1 MTKAERGAKTPSRL
15 TVIKQTELN
24 HGREKMK
31 KIFASFLIVA
41 LMMTAAYP
49 IGIFAADSENTDE
62 TILEIINSQGEFTD
76 NINKSK
82 NYTGVMCG
90 NTKYAVSTKTFSDE
104 NIPGIEWIVRGTAA
118 NGGRL
123 DITLSQNTD
132 LSEFMNETYFETGIY
147 CDAAALADLPSSIR
161 LVDANA
167 KYIEAP
173 IEPFEL
179 NAHRR
184 IRIKLSDFA
193 KNSGFAYDKVRRI
206 RFMLPEKL
214 SGEGSISVNGAER
227 NGWFH
232 IYTDNM
238 RIAREN
244 AAELNALQQ
253 GGAVVLSVATNCK
266 DGTYRFYCGDSLLA
280 ETEQP
285 SYEYKTNGT
294 EGILDFRAEV
304 YAADGTFFAKDEKK
318 IAVYKADAQSL
329 FTVVG
334 NDGVFAEGIAET
346 DVPNNRSAMMLNP
359 DIYGYWKGY
368 KPELSDFAVLPLEK
382 SQKWVVHGT
391 EFDSAMWRIHFNSEQ
406 DFSEIRTG
414 GYLSFLIYCNAASV
428 SDLPTQIALYN
439 DEDVTHAAFPR
450 NIKLNEW
457 NLVKVYFQDFRNIK
471 FDFEHINRIEMSFP
485 AALSGEGDYDGAAEH
500 KGWYDLYIGN
510 MYVGADLDFSPKTYA
525 QKPMISDSE
534 YSELFDNSVIFAV
547 GARNA
552 CVNGLKREIAGGEG
566 AILIES
572 KAYIPS
578 DAAAECFGMALTDS
592 VKLIYHNGV
601 GYAAADDVARAV
613 GKTLTEK
620 NGVFAFANSK
630 KELTSGKAAKIAQT
644 LMWDIGHMN
653 NGAEG
658 FVTGMIIHPKEP
670 SLMYCRTDVGGCY
683 RWDDDAQIWRQL
695 MTVIPND
702 ERNLV
707 GVQSIALD
715 PNNTDVVYALC
726 GTFSGAVPY
735 DLLKSEDRGETWQR
749 TYLNKSVVGNITRIS
764 GERVAVDPN
773 NSDIVWVGT
782 NSDGLWYSENGGKTW
797 KKNTA
802 IGDGVVPYG
811 INIVLFDEGVKSSA
825 DGRSTHIYVSS
836 FGEGLYESTDGG
848 KSFVKIEGTPEQ
860 INRMHLANGR
870 LYFAAMSY
878 TDAVDVSSSGLFY
891 LENGVIMDITPTA
904 DENPAPSS
912 PVTGFSDI
920 IVDYTNPN
928 YLVAAGRN
936 GVDGGGYRYRFRSKD
951 GGKTWD
957 WFRASED
964 IGACQLLQDLRD
976 PKRVYDIHG
985 RGLWMY
991 ENIYADTF
999 MENGWRKTIPTSRFQ
1014 DGIYEDV
1021 ALKTVS
1027 LPSEDAPM
1035 LLIGDYDAGYMYSED
1050 KETLAIMQDSETDT
1064 WVHYG
1069 MTLDVDYCE
1078 EQPKYNARVGRYGQ
1092 KGYVVLS
1099 DKYGRLGNPATGW
1112 DTSLH
1117 PFACAV
1123 SAGVSSNGYPTVI
1136 VAATSTGTAG
1146 GALYRSADWGKTWT
1160 KISGVTV
1167 NASDNADERY
1177 RDYVLISDSVDI
1189 NTFYYCDSDNFYTST
1204 DGGTAWRKA
1213 YDFAAGISRP
1223 TMYAYPD
1230 SEGEVWLCGNGR
1242 VYISKDRGTNWTES
1256 GINGE
1261 IKYLSFGKGRSDK
1274 PALYAYGK
1282 INGAWGVYMSDDDGE
1297 YWERMDDDGRNY
1309 AVAEITQITGDTRH
1323 YGRAFVSTGG
1333 YGVLYL
1339 EKNTENFGEK
1349 LSTATVI
1356 NQKGDYPLS
1365 GDVWMMIDNWR
1376 AVDYAAK
1383 SDMTYSG
1390 SGISSKWTY
1399 NAATIGKT
1407 EAVIQI
1413 RMKANEYPSVS
1424 KDAALEFK
1432 FYTDAGDNAL
1442 LPNQLS
1448 IATADGKMYNYF
1460 ITFKDAV
1467 CGKWNYVSIPL
1478 SDFGIT
1484 DDVSINR
1491 VEFLSYKGKNYSG
1504 DFSLYF
1510 DGMRFASRAFTVN
1523 QSLLNVGDVLRVSA
1537 NAGENKSA
1545 KMLVAAYDKNGV
1557 LIYVRGAD
1565 SYSAEHTVSDGEKVI
1580 KTFLFDGLS
1589 GIKPLVTPYVIDVEN

>member
-1 MTKAERGAKTPSRL
+1 MKRLCAVFLFLTLVTGLLPAGA
-15 TVIKQTELN
+15 
-24 HGREKMK
+24 
-31 KIFASFLIVA
+31 AA
-41 LMMTAAYP
+41 DTAA
-49 IGIFAADSENTDE
+49 GGTDE
-62 TILEIINSQGEFTD
+62 TVVRIIDAQGEFSELVDSAKDSTGAVTVRD
-76 NINKSK
+76 KWYAPKQAEFSENETGKSL
-82 NYTGVMCG
+82 
-90 NTKYAVSTKTFSDE
+90 
-104 NIPGIEWIVRGTAA
+104 EWTIRGTVM

-123 DITLSQNTD
+123 HITFLNKID
-132 LSEFMNETYFETGIY
+132 LSVMTDSMYLEAGIY
-147 CDAAALADLPSSIR
+147 CDAATAADLPQTVRLYDINGRFIEAAFPSIGLNMRSKIR
-161 LVDANA
+161 LA
-167 KYIEAP
+167 
-173 IEPFEL
+173 
-179 NAHRR
+179 
-184 IRIKLSDFA
+184 LSDFGR
-193 KNSGFAYDKVRRI
+193 NDSFAYDRI
-206 RFMLPEKL
+206 TSLRFMLPETL
-214 SGEGSISVNGAER
+214 SGEGSITVGGTER
-227 NGWFH
+227 KGWFH
-232 IYTDNM
+232 IYTDSM
-238 RIAREN
+238 RIARGN
-244 AAELNALQQ
+244 AAELSVLRQ
-253 GGAVVLSVATNCK
+253 GSAVVLSAVTNCENAR
-266 DGTYRFYCGDSLLA
+266 YRFFSGDTLIA

-285 SYEYKTNGT
+285 SYEYETDSTDK
-294 EGILDFRAEV
+294 IYSFRVEA
-304 YAADGTFFAKDEKK
+304 YTADGAFFAKDEKK
-318 IAVYKADAQSL
+318 IAVYRPDSQSL

-334 NDGVFAEGIAET
+334 NDGVFTDSIVRT
-346 DVPNNRSAMMLNP
+346 DVSNNRSAIMLDP
-359 DIYGYWKGY
+359 AQHGWKGY
-368 KPELSDFAVLPLEK
+368 APGVSDRTVLPLEK
-382 SQKWVVHGT
+382 SQKWIVHGT
-391 EFDSAMWRIHFNSEQ
+391 EFNSAMWRIHFNSEQ

-414 GYLSFLIYCNAASV
+414 GYLSFLVYCNAASV
-428 SDLPTQIALYN
+428 ADMPTQIALYN

-450 NIKLNEW
+450 NIRLNEW

-471 FDFEHINRIEMSFP
+471 FDFEHVNRIEMSFP
-485 AALSGEGDYDGAAEH
+485 AALSGTGDYDGTEEH
-500 KGWYDLYIGN
+500 RGWYDLCIGN
-510 MYVGADLDFSPKTYA
+510 MYIGADLDFTPRTYA
-525 QKPMISDSE
+525 EKPIISDE
-534 YSELFDNSVIFAV
+534 GYSELFDGSVIFAV
-547 GARNA
+547 GAGSA
-552 CVNGLKREIAGGEG
+552 CVNGFKRMNGDAGT
-566 AILIES
+566 AVLIGDTV
-572 KAYIPS
+572 YLPS
-578 DAAAECFGMALTDS
+578 VFAKQYFGTELSDS
-592 VKLIYHNGV
+592 IKSIYHGGV
-601 GYAAADDVARAV
+601 RYVAAHDMARAV

-620 NGVFAFANSK
+620 NGVFAFADSK

-653 NGAEG
+653 NGTEG
-658 FVTGMIIHPKEP
+658 FVTGMVIHPKEP

-683 RWDDDAQIWRQL
+683 RWDGDAQTWKQL

-707 GVQSIALD
+707 GVQSIAID

-749 TYLNKSVVGNITRIS
+749 TYLNRSVVGNITRIS

-802 IGDGVVPYG
+802 IGDGIVPYG
-811 INIVLFDEGVKSSA
+811 LNIVLFDGDSA
-825 DGRSTHIYVSS
+825 SDGRSTHIYVSS

-848 KSFVKIEGTPEQ
+848 KSFAKIEGTPEQ
-860 INRMHLANGR
+860 INRMHLVNGR
-870 LYFAAMSY
+870 LYMAALRYEQY
-878 TDAVDVSSSGLFY
+878 TEVTKSGLFY
-891 LENGVIMDITPTA
+891 LENGSLTDITPKA
-904 DENPAPSS
+904 DENDPGRE
-912 PVTGFSDI
+912 VYGFSDI
-920 IVDYTNPN
+920 IADYTNPN
-928 YLVAAGRN
+928 YLVASGRN
-936 GVDGGGYRYRFRSKD
+936 GVDGGGYRYRFRSND

-964 IGACQLLQDLRD
+964 VGACQLLQDLRD
-976 PKRVYDIHG
+976 AKRVYDIHG

-999 MENGWRKTIPTSRFQ
+999 MENGWRKTIPTASFQ

-1050 KETLAIMQDSETDT
+1050 KETLAIMQDKEPSSISN
-1064 WVHYG
+1064 WPHYG
-1069 MTLDVDYCE
+1069 MTLDMDYCE
-1078 EQPKYNARVGRYGQ
+1078 KQPKYNARVGRLGE

-1146 GALYRSADWGKTWT
+1146 GALYRTADWGRTWT
-1160 KISGVTV
+1160 KISGVPV
-1167 NASDNADERY
+1167 NVSDNADDRY
-1177 RDYVLISDSVDI
+1177 RDYVLISDSADK
-1189 NTFYYCDSDNFYTST
+1189 NTFYYCDGDKFYTST
-1204 DGGTAWRKA
+1204 DGGSTWDMTH
-1213 YDFAAGISRP
+1213 DFAAVGTRP

-1230 SEGEVWLCGNGR
+1230 SEGEVWLCGSGR

-1282 INGAWGVYMSDDDGE
+1282 INGAWGVYMSDDDGKR
-1297 YWERMDDDGRNY
+1297 WERMDDDGRNY
-1309 AVAEITQITGDTRH
+1309 AVAEITQVTGDTRR

-1333 YGVLYL
+1333 HGVLYL
-1339 EKNTENFGEK
+1339 EKNTESFGEK
-1349 LSTATVI
+1349 LSTATVLDR
-1356 NQKGDYPLS
+1356 NGDYPLS
-1365 GDVWMMIDNWR
+1365 GDVWMMIDNWT
-1376 AVDYAAK
+1376 AMSYAKK

-1390 SGISSKWTY
+1390 SGFSSKWTY
-1399 NAATIGKT
+1399 SAETIGKT

-1510 DGMRFASRAFTVN
+1510 DGMRFAEKAFSAN
-1523 QSLLNVGDVLRVSA
+1523 RKSLNVGDTVEVSA
-1537 NAGENKSA
+1537 NTGENGNA
-1545 KMLVAAYDKNGV
+1545 KMLAAAYDKNGA
-1557 LIYVRGAD
+1557 LISVRSCDGN
-1565 SYSAEHTVSDGEKVI
+1565 SAAYTAAEGEKTLKI
-1580 KTFLFDGLS
+1580 FLLDGLS
-1589 GIKPLVTPYVIDVEN
+1589 GIRPLASPLIIDVED